1 MTATR
6 LLVAALASIRRNAVR
21 SLLTALGVVI
31 GVATVVVMVAIGKGA
46 EVEIARQIAG
56 LGSNLVVVTP
66 GVDQR
71 SGVSAGAGSL
81 DSLKIEDVEKLSAE
95 SLQAVA
101 VTPVIR
107 TFSMA
112 VAGGN
117 NWRTPIAG
125 VDSSYVDI
133 RRWAVRSGRAFDDL
147 DIRNKRKVVMLG
159 ATVARNLYGEE
170 DPVGRTLHL
179 RGIPLEVIGLL
190 ATKGQ
195 TAEGTD
201 QDDVALIPYT
211 TVRARMAGR
220 QFIAQILLSARTE
233 TALPALMTETRSIL
247 RESHRLGGKAPDDFT
262 VQDQSQI
269 AAAAQ
274 GATEVMTNLLLVVAS
289 VSLVVGGIGIMN
301 IMLVSVT
308 ERTRE
313 IGIRR
318 ALGARRTDV
327 LWQFLV
333 EAVVLSTL
341 GGALG
346 ALLGVVVTGLVG
358 SATGWTTAVTPDS
371 VLLAMGFAVA
381 VGVFF
386 GWYPARRAAAL
397 DPIEALRFQ

>member
-1 MTATR
+1 MTASR
-6 LLVAALASIRRNAVR
+6 LVLAALASIRRNAAR

-31 GVATVVVMVAIGKGA
+31 GVASVVVMVAIGKGA
-46 EVEIARQIAG
+46 EAEVARQIAG

-66 GVDQR
+66 GVDR
-71 SGVSAGAGSL
+71 KSGVSAGAGSM
-81 DSLKIEDVEKLSAE
+81 DSLKIEDVRKLSAE

-125 VDSSYVDI
+125 VDSSYFEI
-133 RRWAVRSGRAFDDL
+133 RRWAVRSGRVFDEL
-147 DIRNKRKVVMLG
+147 DIRNNRKVCILG
-159 ATVARNLYGEE
+159 NTVAQNLFGED
-170 DPVGRTLHL
+170 DPVGQTLRL
-179 RGIPLEVIGLL
+179 RGIPLEIVGLL

-195 TAEGTD
+195 TAEGND
-201 QDDVALIPYT
+201 QDDIALVPYT

-220 QFIAQILLSARTE
+220 QFIAQLLLSARSE
-233 TALPALMTETRSIL
+233 AALPALMAETRSIL
-247 RESHRLGGKAPDDFT
+247 RESHGLGGKADDDFT

-269 AAAAQ
+269 AEAAR

-318 ALGARRTDV
+318 ALGARRADV

-333 EAVVLSTL
+333 EAVVLSSL

-346 ALLGVVVTGLVG
+346 AVLGVIVTGVVA
-358 SATGWTTAVTPDS
+358 SATGWTTAVTVDS
-371 VLLAMGFAVA
+371 VVLAMGFAVG